1 MKFLNPSD
9 KIRDESAMPDRIAL
23 SFFSGAMGLDLGL
36 GAAGLTPLLAS
47 DIDKYC
53 RATILA
59 NNPEIGLI
67 GDITFTTAS
76 LLKAASFLLLPHSV
90 QSLVAPHALPMP
102 TRWAPVIALTGSR
115 SRRSLAPL
123 PLLTAVSTD
132 SITANLTSAH
142 SITLNACNAL
152 DPHISCHPLPPAS
165 LMPIDEGI
173 VREGDSLHD

>member
-1 MKFLNPSD
+1 MDITSKTRSGGGRDHRFPARVFYPLAFERSGYLHPIFEEFIDLYDRSCSSNPTPRT
-9 KIRDESAMPDRIAL
+9 KLQLI
-23 SFFSGAMGLDLGL
+23 FSVAF
-36 GAAGLTPLLAS
+36 A
-47 DIDKYC
+47 
-53 RATILA
+53 
-59 NNPEIGLI
+59 
-67 GDITFTTAS
+67 ITFTTAS

-102 TRWAPVIALTGSR
+102 ARWAPVIALTGSR

-123 PLLTAVSTD
+123 PPLTAVSTD
-132 SITANLTSAH
+132 SITANLTNAN